1 MALFWICDRSRLSD
15 PLFCIHYK
23 GFSGNHKRNLKY
35 FPLAF
40 PGPGSHNK
48 RMKNKNETNYTVKQ
62 LTDKIAELNAVKYP
76 NDPSMKWA
84 YTCGVLES
92 ILDWEVKG
100 YNKGFQT
107 LQETINQAFLRYE
120 QELLG
125 ELELAASRD

>member
-1 MALFWICDRSRLSD
+1 
-15 PLFCIHYK
+15 
-23 GFSGNHKRNLKY
+23 
-35 FPLAF
+35 
-40 PGPGSHNK
+40 
-48 RMKNKNETNYTVKQ
+48 MKNKNNRTVKE

-84 YTCGVLES
+84 YTTGVLEA

-100 YNKGFQT
+100 YGKGIRT
-107 LQETINQAFLRYE
+107 LQESINDAYLRYE

>member
-1 MALFWICDRSRLSD
+1 
-15 PLFCIHYK
+15 
-23 GFSGNHKRNLKY
+23 
-35 FPLAF
+35 
-40 PGPGSHNK
+40 
-48 RMKNKNETNYTVKQ
+48 MKNKNETNYTVKQ